1 MEQNQSLNGFKL
13 IKDWISTKWKCGCL
27 CVSLWTYLIACVF
40 VLGGM
45 GIWFEIFCD
54 PRTNIWSNIAIA
66 MLSSSWAIAGTA
78 SVDLIFSEKENY
90 IICIPITLAV
100 VIGLLSI
107 VVLKC
112 CILSQICAAI
122 LTFFFAGMIC
132 FLVNAGKIKDVN
144 PPNRSGGDVQNA
156 LSGNTHGVRV

>member
-122 LTFFFAGMIC
+122 LTFFLAGMIC

-144 PPNRSGGDVQNA
+144 PQNSSGGDVHNA